1 MIRPRAVMVA
11 GAAAL
16 SLVTGF
22 EGLRT
27 RAYYDPPGIPTVCY
41 GHTGP
46 DVKFGREYSFNE
58 CTRLL
63 QQDLG
68 VAAAAVRR
76 AVKVPV
82 SQDTFDALVS
92 FTYNVGEGS
101 LRKSTLLKKL
111 NAGDVA
117 GACRELPKWVYA
129 GGVKLRGLVN
139 RRAAEMAQCLKGT

>member
-1 MIRPRAVMVA
+1 MNPRAAMAA

-16 SLVTGF
+16 TLITGF
-22 EGLRT
+22 EGLR
-27 RAYYDPPGIPTVCY
+27 RFAYYDPPGIPTVCY

-58 CTRLL
+58 CTALL
-63 QQDLG
+63 QKDVS
-68 VAAAAVRR
+68 VAAAAVQR
-76 AVKVPV
+76 AITRPIP
-82 SQDTFDALVS
+82 QPTFDALVS

-129 GGVKLRGLVN
+129 GGVKLNGLVK
-139 RRAAEMAQCLKGT
+139 RRAAEMALCLKGV

>member
-1 MIRPRAVMVA
+1 MNPRAAMAA

-16 SLVTGF
+16 TLITGF
-22 EGLRT
+22 EGLR
-27 RAYYDPPGIPTVCY
+27 RFAYYDPPGIPTVCY

-58 CTRLL
+58 CTDLL
-63 QQDLG
+63 KKDVG
-68 VAAAAVRR
+68 VAAAAVQR
-76 AVKVPV
+76 AITRPIP
-82 SQDTFDALVS
+82 QPTFDALVS

-111 NAGDVA
+111 NSGDIS

-129 GGVKLRGLVN
+129 GGVKLTGLVK
-139 RRAAEMAQCLKGT
+139 RRAAEMAQCLKGA